1 MLWSTSNR
9 SKIPERKVPKA
20 IMIGGLTGLSSS
32 SKLLLHTIPVILRER
47 SSKPGENSVK
57 AYSGVNGAPAT
68 FQALAS
74 SIEYEDTEIC
84 ANTVKSAEDVF
95 TISRTKE
102 REVLIATL
110 TTKSGAD
117 CEWR

>member
-1 MLWSTSNR
+1 
-9 SKIPERKVPKA
+9 
-20 IMIGGLTGLSSS
+20 MIGGLTGLSSS

-57 AYSGVNGAPAT
+57 ASSGVNGAPAI

-74 SIEYEDTEIC
+74 SIEHEDTEIC
-84 ANTVKSAEDVF
+84 ADTVKSAEDVF

-102 REVLIATL
+102 REFLIATL